1 MFAVVLAAAL
11 VGANAFAPSSSVR
24 SSALKMSFENELG
37 VIRPTGFWDPLG
49 LTKNM
54 DQEVSCSPY
63 CR

>member
-11 VGANAFAPSSSVR
+11 VGASAFAPSSSVR

-54 DQEVSCSPY
+54 DQEVS
-63 CR
+63 R